1 MLAPWNRERQTIM
14 TLIFLLFSIGIIF
27 IGIEVIIPGGILGA
41 IGTFLMLAGCFVAF
55 TNYGTVIGIMSVL
68 VALALAAL
76 AFFIEFR
83 ILPKTKIG
91 KRAFL
96 TAEIT
101 GVSAPLGKEAEA
113 LIGQSAEALTLL
125 SPSGYIDVSGQRY
138 EAFCQSGQAPVGS
151 KLKIIGADN
160 FRLIVTQHVS
170 S

>member
-1 MLAPWNRERQTIM
+1 M
-14 TLIFLLFSIGIIF
+14 TLIFLLFATGILF
-27 IGIEVIIPGGILGA
+27 IGIEVIIPSGILGT
-41 IGTFLMLAGCFVAF
+41 IGAFLMLAGCFVAF
-55 TNYGTVIGIMSVL
+55 TNYGAIIGVVSVL

-76 AFFIEFR
+76 LIFIEFR

-96 TAEIT
+96 TTEIT
-101 GVSAPLGKEAEA
+101 SVSALLGKEAEA

-125 SPSGYIDVSGQRY
+125 SPSGYVSVNGQRY

-160 FRLIVTQHVS
+160 FRLIVTQQFS